1 MAKEHSQSPEIDLD
15 RTDRLP
21 ILDGT
26 LFDHDVADDAV
37 PLDHT
42 AVLAGPPA
50 ASLNF
55 PTDFVRPSGVDLPSL
70 AESVRSVEERI
81 ARQNA
86 EYDALT
92 RAYERLR
99 DTEAAATA
107 RAGALAADL
116 ASARTALES
125 EHGRS
130 RDLERILAERS
141 SAIESSRSRVEEA
154 LRESERHQG
163 ESRTLKESLAARD
176 STIVQV
182 LHSLGER
189 DAQLA
194 ALQAEHAK
202 ILPALEATS
211 KSSTQLDADLRTA
224 RAQADARAAEL
235 QASRQ
240 ALAALNVQLERGE
253 SELQAARAELG
264 ASQTQASSYLEVLR
278 TREWRRGFDQNL
290 FRDLDAQVGAANAG
304 HGALESERDRL
315 QMQVAAL
322 ESQLAAQGAAM
333 DKLQSAA
340 AANAAALAQQA
351 DERKHAEE
359 TRTRLTAQM
368 AQADSEIVH
377 LTEQLAARD
386 RALVA
391 AGERGSSDALK
402 VAELQEAARLRQ
414 AEHETQMAQLRGEQ
428 AAQLARLESEAET
441 QEQEMAVLMAH
452 LQEARR
458 PIQSIEAD
466 VKRLTEELA
475 AKSAA
480 FAASEEESRTLRAT
494 LERTRGALEE
504 REFLIRRLERSESNN
519 ANVLGRIQTSIERL
533 GSVPVGAGAGAAA
546 APAADWSAEL
556 IRIDGER
563 PVTHVLSRRTR
574 IGRAAGCELQIE
586 AGSVSRHHALILVGA
601 REAIIEDLNST
612 NGVLVNG
619 RKVSRQQLADGD
631 AVTIGEIQFR
641 YMARPLQRAPDQNAP
656 APTA

>member
-26 LFDHDVADDAV
+26 LFDHDVEDDAV
-37 PLDHT
+37 PLDRT
-42 AVLAGPPA
+42 AVLAGPSAAAPSSPA
-50 ASLNF
+50 
-55 PTDFVRPSGVDLPSL
+55 DFVRPSAVDLPSL

-81 ARQNA
+81 SRQNA
-86 EYDALT
+86 EYEALT
-92 RAYERLR
+92 RAYERSR
-99 DTEAAATA
+99 DSETAATA

-116 ASARTALES
+116 VAARSALES
-125 EHGRS
+125 EHGRL
-130 RDLERILAERS
+130 RELERALADRS
-141 SAIESSRSRVEEA
+141 EATETARARVEEA

-163 ESRTLKESLAARD
+163 ESRTLKDALASRD
-176 STIVQV
+176 TTIAQV

-194 ALQAEHAK
+194 ALQAEHARVV
-202 ILPALEATS
+202 PALEATS
-211 KSSTQLDADLRTA
+211 KSSTQLDADLRNA

-235 QASRQ
+235 QASRET
-240 ALAALNVQLERGE
+240 LAALNLRLERSE
-253 SELQAARAELG
+253 SDVKAARSELG
-264 ASQTQASSYLEVLR
+264 AAKTQASSYLELLR
-278 TREWRRGFDQNL
+278 TREWRQGFDQNL
-290 FRDLDAQVGAANAG
+290 FRELDAQVGAANAG
-304 HGALESERDRL
+304 QGALESERDRL
-315 QMQVAAL
+315 QTQVAAL
-322 ESQLAAQGAAM
+322 ESKLAAQGEAI
-333 DKLQSAA
+333 DKLQAAA
-340 AANAAALAQQA
+340 AANTATLAQQS
-351 DERKHAEE
+351 DELRQAKEIRA
-359 TRTRLTAQM
+359 RLTAQI
-368 AQADSEIVH
+368 AEADAETTR
-377 LTEQLAARD
+377 LTEELVARD
-386 RALVA
+386 RAIVEA
-391 AGERGSSDALK
+391 NERGGADGRRL
-402 VAELQEAARLRQ
+402 AELQ
-414 AEHETQMAQLRGEQ
+414 Q
-428 AAQLARLESEAET
+428 AAQILRLQSEAET

-480 FAASEEESRTLRAT
+480 FAASEEETRTLRST

-519 ANVLGRIQTSIERL
+519 ANVLGRLQTSIERL
-533 GSVPVGAGAGAAA
+533 GVGVPPGAVAAA

-556 IRIDGER
+556 IRVDGER

-586 AGSVSRHHALILVGA
+586 SGSVSRHHALILVGP

-612 NGVLVNG
+612 NGVFVNG
-619 RKVSRQQLADGD
+619 RKVSRQPLGDGD

-641 YMARPLQRAPDQNAP
+641 YMARPLQRSPEHNPAAPDA
-656 APTA
+656 